1 VPREY
6 DPDPRLRVE
15 ALLAEWIEDD
25 ALTVATGLDFAPP
38 RPESDAP
45 PLLPL
50 RQWLERS
57 EEVHRFLRGREG
69 RR

>member
-15 ALLAEWIEDD
+15 ALLAGWVEDD
-25 ALTVATGLDFAPP
+25 ALAAATGLDFAPLHP
-38 RPESDAP
+38 VSAAP

-50 RQWLERS
+50 RLWLERS
-57 EEVHRFLRGREG
+57 EEVHRFLRSRAG